1 MLYNRSDKVSVF
13 QCMEDAFGQM
23 VVQLIELQYAYY
35 HGENLNVHYH
45 GKKLLGGL
53 KGKDWHLRPWT
64 YFRPAF
70 I

>member
-1 MLYNRSDKVSVF
+1 
-13 QCMEDAFGQM
+13 MEDAFGQM
-23 VVQLIELQYAYY
+23 VVQLIELQNAYY

-53 KGKDWHLRPWT
+53 KGKYLDLRPWT
-64 YFRPAF
+64 FFRPAF

>member
-23 VVQLIELQYAYY
+23 VVQLIELQNAYY

-45 GKKLLGGL
+45 GKKTGWF
-53 KGKDWHLRPWT
+53 KGKDWDPRPWT
-64 YFRPAF
+64 HFRPAF